1 MARLTEAEKAQKARA
16 KEIAQRQSRDV
27 KICKAYDTG
36 KHTIRSLAPKF
47 DMSASG
53 IYHVL
58 KRNDRMG
65 AKVAAVTTKATAK
78 VKTSKK

>member
-1 MARLTEAEKAQKARA
+1 MAKLTEEQKAQKARE
-16 KEIAQRQSRDV
+16 KEIAKRVARDA

-36 KHTIRSLAPKF
+36 KHTIRGLAPKF

-58 KRNDRMG
+58 KRNDRIG
-65 AKVAAVTTKATAK
+65 AKKLKTT
-78 VKTSKK
+78 KTSKSSKKS